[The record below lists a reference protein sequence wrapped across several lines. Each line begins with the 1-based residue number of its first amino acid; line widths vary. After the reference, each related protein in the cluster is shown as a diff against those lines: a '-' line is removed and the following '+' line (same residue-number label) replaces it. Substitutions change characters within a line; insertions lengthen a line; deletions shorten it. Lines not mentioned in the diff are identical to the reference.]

1 MPETF
6 GSRVKN
12 AWNVFWSR
20 DQTPNANDL
29 GIGYSKRPDRTRLS
43 FSNERSIIAS
53 LYNRIAIDVAQIDI
67 RHVRVD
73 SNDRYVDTIR
83 DDFNECLTLTP
94 NIDQTSRAFFQD
106 ATLSMFDE
114 GHVVFVP
121 VETSQNPDKTGSY
134 KIYSMRVGRVVE
146 WYPMHVKIDVY
157 DDRDGHHHETIVRKD
172 TVAIVENPLY
182 TVMNEP
188 NSTLRRLIRKMNL
201 LDSVDEQVS
210 SGKLDI
216 LIQLPYQ
223 TKSEAR
229 KQQAEQ
235 RRKMIEEQLVG
246 SKYGIAY
253 IDGTERVTQLNRPAE
268 NNLLTQIEY
277 LTKQLFNQLG
287 ITEGVFS
294 GEATE
299 QESLNY
305 HNRTIAVI
313 LDAYVQ
319 AMTRSFIS
327 KTARTQGQ
335 RVMYF
340 RDPFKLVPVSQIAE
354 IADKLTRN
362 EILSSNE
369 VRGIVGYRPSDD
381 PRANE
386 LRNSNINQ
394 ADGSAPMMAP
404 GAEDANVE
412 ESSQN
417 GSSAGMTE
425 VNPFEALLQMKVS
438 DLDALDQIEHSGV
451 KGMKLHK

>member
-20 DQTPNANDL
+20 DQTPKTEDL
-29 GIGYSKRPDRTRLS
+29 GIGYSRRPDRTHLS
-43 FSNERSIIAS
+43 FGNERSIIAA
-53 LYNRIAIDVAQIDI
+53 LYNRIAIDVSQIDV

-73 SNDRYVDTIR
+73 ENDKYVETIR
-83 DDFNECLTLTP
+83 DDFNECLTLTT

-134 KIYSMRVGRVVE
+134 KIYNMRVGRVVE
-146 WYPMHVKIDVY
+146 WYPMHVKLDVY
-157 DDRDGHHHETIVRKD
+157 DERDGHHHECIMRKD
-172 TVAIVENPLY
+172 AVAIVENPLY
-182 TVMNEP
+182 IVMNEP

-268 NNLLTQIEY
+268 NNLLNQIEI
-277 LTKQLFNQLG
+277 LTKQLYNQLG

-294 GEATE
+294 GQATE

-313 LDAYVQ
+313 LDAYTQ
-319 AMTRSFIS
+319 AMTRSFLS

-340 RDPFKLVPVSQIAE
+340 RDPFKLVPVGQIAE
-354 IADKLTRN
+354 IADKFTRN
-362 EILSSNE
+362 EVLSSNE
-369 VRGIVGYRPSDD
+369 VRGIVGYKPSDD

-394 ADGSAPMMAP
+394 SDASAPMVAP
-404 GAEDANVE
+404 EDEDAGMDAAG
-412 ESSQN
+412 QN
-417 GSSAGMTE
+417 GIGEAMPT
-425 VNPFEALLQMKVS
+425 NPFEALMRMKVS
-438 DLDALDQIEHSGV
+438 DLQ
-451 KGMKLHK
+451 